1 MTTVRDEGVVLRLH
15 KLGEAD
21 RIVTLLTRRGGIVR
35 AVAKG
40 VRRTASKFG
49 ARLEPGSHVDL
60 QLYLGRSLGI
70 VTQAE
75 SLHHFGAQVV
85 DDYPRYTTMQAILES
100 SERLAGEEG
109 VASLRLYLLVVGA
122 LRSLAQ
128 KEKPAQLVLD
138 AFLVRAMSVAG
149 WEPALTECARC
160 ASPGPHRRYSVES
173 GGTTCTACAVPR
185 AVTIRSDTPAHLVAL
200 LQGDWDVAEAS
211 ERRIQRESS
220 GVLAAHLQW
229 HLERA
234 LRSLPLV
241 ERDQP
246 APLTR
251 SPYDDIDPD
260 LFDDLPKETSSARP
274 NEVHT

>member
-21 RIVTLLTRRGGIVR
+21 RIVTLLTRRGGVVR

-40 VRRTASKFG
+40 VRRTGSKFG

-60 QLYLGRSLGI
+60 QLYAGRSLGI

-85 DDYPRYTTMQAILES
+85 DDYPRYTTMQAILEA

-109 VASLRLYLLVVGA
+109 AASLRLYLLLVGA
-122 LRSLAQ
+122 LRSLGQ
-128 KEKPAQLVLD
+128 KERSAQLVLD

-149 WEPALTECARC
+149 WEPALNECARC
-160 ASPGPHRRYSVES
+160 ADPGPHRRYSVES
-173 GGTTCTACAVPR
+173 GGTTCTSCAVPR
-185 AVTIRSDTPAHLVAL
+185 AVTIQRETPAHLNAL
-200 LQGDWDVAEAS
+200 LCGDWELAESS
-211 ERRIQRESS
+211 ERRVQRESS

-241 ERDQP
+241 ERDRP
-246 APLTR
+246 ATLTA

-260 LFDDLPKETSSARP
+260 LFDGLPLGARES
-274 NEVHT
+274 EVPR

>member
-1 MTTVRDEGVVLRLH
+1 MSTIRDEGVVLRLH

-49 ARLEPGSHVDL
+49 ARLEPGSHVDV

-75 SLHHFGAQVV
+75 SLHAFGALVV

-109 VASLRLYLLVVGA
+109 AASLRLYLLVIGA
-122 LRSLAQ
+122 LRSLAE

-138 AFLVRAMSVAG
+138 AFLVRAMTVAG
-149 WEPALTECARC
+149 WEPTLEECARC
-160 ASPGPHRRYSVES
+160 GSPGPHRRYSVET
-173 GGTTCTACAVPR
+173 GGTTCTSCAVPR
-185 AVTIRSDTPAHLVAL
+185 AVTIQGETPAHLSAL
-200 LQGDWDVAEAS
+200 LRGDWEGALGS
-211 ERRIQRESS
+211 ERRVQRESS

-246 APLTR
+246 AALAP
-251 SPYDDIDPD
+251 SPYDDLEPD
-260 LFDDLPKETSSARP
+260 LMSELRA
-274 NEVHT
+274 

>member
-49 ARLEPGSHVDL
+49 ARLEPGSHVDV
-60 QLYLGRSLGI
+60 QLYVGRSLGI

-75 SLHHFGAQVV
+75 SLHPFGALVV

-100 SERLAGEEG
+100 AERLAGEEG
-109 VASLRLYLLVVGA
+109 AASLRLYLLVVGA
-122 LRSLAQ
+122 LRSLSE

-138 AFLVRAMSVAG
+138 AFLIRAMTVAG
-149 WEPALTECARC
+149 WEPALAECARC
-160 ASPGPHRRYSVES
+160 GRPGPHRRYSVES
-173 GGTTCTACAVPR
+173 GGTTCTECAVPR
-185 AVTIRSDTPAHLVAL
+185 AVTIQAETPAHLAAL
-200 LQGDWDVAEAS
+200 LQGDWSTALAA
-211 ERRIQRESS
+211 ERRVHRESS

-246 APLTR
+246 APLAA
-251 SPYDDIDPD
+251 SPYAALDPD
-260 LFDDLPKETSSARP
+260 LLSELPS
-274 NEVHT
+274 

>member
-1 MTTVRDEGVVLRLH
+1 MTTIRDEGVVLRLH

-21 RIVTLLTRRGGIVR
+21 RIVTLLTRRSGIVR

-40 VRRTASKFG
+40 VRRTGSKFG
-49 ARLEPGSHVDL
+49 ARLEPGSHVDA
-60 QLYLGRSLGI
+60 QLYVGRSLGI

-75 SLHHFGAQVV
+75 SLHAYGARVV

-100 SERLAGEEG
+100 AERLAGEEG
-109 VASLRLYLLVVGA
+109 AASIRLYLLVVGA

-128 KEKPAQLVLD
+128 KDKPAQLVLD
-138 AFLVRAMSVAG
+138 AFLIRAMTVAG
-149 WEPALTECARC
+149 WEPELEECARC
-160 ASPGPHRRYSVES
+160 ARPGPHRRYSVES
-173 GGTTCTACAVPR
+173 GGTTCIECAVPR
-185 AVTIRSDTPAHLVAL
+185 AVTIQAETPGHLTAL
-200 LQGDWDVAEAS
+200 LRGDWDTAMVT
-211 ERRIQRESS
+211 ERRVQRESS

-241 ERDQP
+241 ERDQV

-251 SPYDDIDPD
+251 SPYDELDPD
-260 LFDDLPKETSSARP
+260 LLSELNR
-274 NEVHT
+274 